1 MNFGCRGQH
10 RYTVFVLVLY
20 GQVGQADVLWATGLS
35 MNNLHYKCTTI
46 LQQEALM
53 NGCWNAGAKMAAG
66 ISAVRISCGAS
77 DNLIKIK
84 LEIISILL
92 GRERGFYG

>member
-1 MNFGCRGQH
+1 
-10 RYTVFVLVLY
+10 
-20 GQVGQADVLWATGLS
+20 
-35 MNNLHYKCTTI
+35 
-46 LQQEALM
+46 M

-92 GRERGFYG
+92 GRGRGFTDNPIGCRIILEAQNEIL

>member
-1 MNFGCRGQH
+1 
-10 RYTVFVLVLY
+10 
-20 GQVGQADVLWATGLS
+20 
-35 MNNLHYKCTTI
+35 
-46 LQQEALM
+46 M
-53 NGCWNAGAKMAAG
+53 NGCWNAVAKMAAG
-66 ISAVRISCGAS
+66 ISTVRISCGAS

>member
-1 MNFGCRGQH
+1 
-10 RYTVFVLVLY
+10 
-20 GQVGQADVLWATGLS
+20 
-35 MNNLHYKCTTI
+35 
-46 LQQEALM
+46 M